1 MLSLPSMC
9 KLRYWPQCVSQPMT
23 PRAAVLDCGQ
33 YLVQYFLQEGGSHA
47 ISHVSVGWVR
57 EKKLPLCSQS
67 CLNVLL
73 AIYVLLTSVD
83 HTNVTC
89 ESEVRDQ
96 MVAKDVNETQ
106 T

>member
-1 MLSLPSMC
+1 MQAALLAPVCFTASDT
-9 KLRYWPQCVSQPMT
+9 Q
-23 PRAAVLDCGQ
+23 AAVLGCGQ
-33 YLVQYFLQEGGSHA
+33 YLVQHFLQEWGSHA
-47 ISHVSVGWVR
+47 ISHVSVGWVG

-89 ESEVRDQ
+89 ESGVRDQ
-96 MVAKDVNETQ
+96 MVARR
-106 T
+106 